1 MKGHVFG
8 SMKNPSFL
16 SYRWMACAGLL
27 LLFSCN
33 DVQPIEER
41 RSKNNSYV
49 GPSIDYKG
57 RFRKGHARKKVSTHP
72 NAVKRQNQARYYRKT
87 HAKRK

>member
-1 MKGHVFG
+1 MNKHQIFRFIGLGLVLCL
-8 SMKNPSFL
+8 ML
-16 SYRWMACAGLL
+16 AAC
-27 LLFSCN
+27 S
-33 DVQPIEER
+33 DIQPIEER
-41 RSKNNSYV
+41 RSKSNTYV

-57 RFRKGHARKKVSTHP
+57 RFRKGYVRKKVSTNP